1 MYMLA
6 NGENNNKMGE
16 EEEDE
21 HDACF
26 QQDIKKG
33 RRRPKSLPAA
43 VPFFSLLPWKPL
55 LNSNSQFPSLLFS
68 FSLYQ
73 TDAHTSTA
81 SSFYGSSDLIYYVQ
95 HRLRCVKSR
104 IHTRLFSPRFF
115 SESLEMNVKVICSMT
130 SSSDHVQM
138 IKFD

>member
-1 MYMLA
+1 
-6 NGENNNKMGE
+6 MG

-33 RRRPKSLPAA
+33 RRRS
-43 VPFFSLLPWKPL
+43 FFFFLLPWKPL

-73 TDAHTSTA
+73 TVRQTPTHQLPPPSMARQTW
-81 SSFYGSSDLIYYVQ
+81 IYYVQ

-104 IHTRLFSPRFF
+104 IHTRLFPPPPAF
-115 SESLEMNVKVICSMT
+115 SESLEMNVKVISSMT
-130 SSSDHVQM
+130 SSFDHVQM
-138 IKFD
+138 MKFD